1 MGRVIG
7 WELDLLGSHGM
18 AAGDYPGMLAL
29 IERGELRPDEL
40 IERVVSLEDAAAL
53 LPAVDSAS
61 PAGLT
66 IIDPRR
72 PDDRPVLGCPA

>member
-18 AAGDYPGMLAL
+18 AAEDYPGMLAL
-29 IERGELRPDEL
+29 IERDEVRPHQL
-40 IERVVSLEDAAAL
+40 IERVVGLEDVAAL
-53 LPAVDSAS
+53 LPAFDNAT

-72 PDDRPVLGCPA
+72 PAPDRF